1 MLIEFRTYRI
11 KDGET
16 KNFMNWFE
24 NKSMPLMQQLNMH
37 IIDYKFD
44 GNDFIWIR
52 LFQDSD
58 EQKQQY
64 QAFFESEEWINNL
77 KDEAYSMIDSIK
89 VRLFSLDNTQRAID
103 VNTVSGKF
111 LEEFIPPGRKV

>member
-1 MLIEFRTYRI
+1 MLIEFRTYKI
-11 KDGET
+11 KDDQI

-44 GNDFIWIR
+44 NNDFIWIR
-52 LFQDSD
+52 LFQDTE
-58 EQKQQY
+58 EQKKQY
-64 QAFFESEEWINNL
+64 QAFFESDQWIHEL
-77 KDEAYSMIDSIK
+77 KDEAYSMIDAIK
-89 VRLFSLDNTQRAID
+89 VRLFSLENDKGTMD
-103 VNTVSGKF
+103 VNSISGKF